1 MEKIRYVRVSSVSQN
16 EERQKGNGYV
26 KTFTDKCS
34 GVIPF
39 KERPAGKELLKYMEK
54 HPTTIISVKS
64 VDRLGRNTLDILN
77 TTNYII
83 DKGWVLEI
91 EDLGMNSNSQF
102 FYVILSLLSSLSEH
116 QRDIIKETQRQ
127 GIELRKAKGLY
138 VGRKT
143 GTTDNRVK
151 TLTKHKDIVL
161 LLEKKVKTTDIV
173 NLTGK
178 TRPTIY
184 KVKKML

>member
-1 MEKIRYVRVSSVSQN
+1 MRKANIERYKDVIANIRRPSRYLGN
-16 EERQKGNGYV
+16 E
-26 KTFTDKCS
+26 
-34 GVIPF
+34 
-39 KERPAGKELLKYMEK
+39 
-54 HPTTIISVKS
+54 
-64 VDRLGRNTLDILN
+64 RN
-77 TTNYII
+77 
-83 DKGWVLEI
+83 
-91 EDLGMNSNSQF
+91 
-102 FYVILSLLSSLSEH
+102 
-116 QRDIIKETQRQ
+116 IIKETQRQ
-127 GIELRKAKGLY
+127 GIELRKSKGLY

-143 GTTDNRVK
+143 GTTDNREK